1 MYFTLFLTTNE
12 FFAFSTENDTRIH
25 QQLSSLTEQIIYYA
39 EKCLSTLRI
48 SNRSPTISLMTEA
61 TRIQALYRGWST
73 RQLIS
78 TSKDHVDEHCNQIE
92 NLIQQ
97 QFHEYGHSLLQSN
110 NAR

>member
-1 MYFTLFLTTNE
+1 
-12 FFAFSTENDTRIH
+12 
-25 QQLSSLTEQIIYYA
+25 
-39 EKCLSTLRI
+39 
-48 SNRSPTISLMTEA
+48 MTEA

-97 QFHEYGHSLLQSN
+97 EFHEYGHSFLQSN